1 MKKNTIITAIIIV
14 AIIIAL
20 SLIGIISY
28 DLFFKD
34 TNVNNN
40 VELPI
45 NNDNNTE
52 IKEVKKKDI
61 LISAIGDCTLGT
73 DINFGYDGSLPDILN
88 KNNKD
93 YSYFFSKSIDIFK
106 NDDLSIANMEGTF
119 TTSNER
125 ADKVFAFKGDLDYAK
140 IFTSGSIEAV
150 NLANNHTM
158 DYGKKGYEDTLKALD
173 NENIKHFGYDDYYI
187 YEIKGI
193 KIGLAGFT
201 YIETD
206 TETNTKLKTDK
217 AIEYFKQNKTDLI
230 FITYHWGIE
239 KELQQNSVQ
248 EKMGRYAIDKGA
260 DLIIGHGPHRLQGIE
275 EYNGKYIVYSLS
287 NYVFG
292 GHKNP
297 SAKDTIIYQ
306 ENFHF
311 EDDKLT
317 NTSINII
324 PAQMSGLTN
333 KNDYRPII
341 FEGSEK
347 QRVLDRI
354 LSVSNI
360 NYKITDE

>member
-1 MKKNTIITAIIIV
+1 MKKNTIITSLIIVGIIIS
-14 AIIIAL
+14 IL
-20 SLIGIISY
+20 LFGIVFY
-28 DLFFKD
+28 YMFFKN
-34 TNVNNN
+34 T
-40 VELPI
+40 EE
-45 NNDNNTE
+45 NNTKE
-52 IKEVKKKDI
+52 IPTNQESIKTNEVNKKDI

-73 DINFGYDGSLPDILN
+73 DINFGYDGSLPDIFN
-88 KNNKD
+88 KNGKD

-125 ADKVFAFKGDLDYAK
+125 ADKVFAFKGDPDYAK
-140 IFTSGSIEAV
+140 IFTAGSIEAV
-150 NLANNHTM
+150 NLANNHTA
-158 DYGKKGYEDTLKALD
+158 DYGKQGYNDTLEALD
-173 NENIKHFGYDDYYI
+173 KENIKYFGSDKYYI

-206 TETNTKLKTDK
+206 TESNTKAKTDS
-217 AIEYFKQNKTDLI
+217 AIEYFRNNNTDLI

-239 KELQQNSVQ
+239 KELQQNEVQ

-306 ENFHF
+306 EKFQF
-311 EDDKLT
+311 EDNKLV
-317 NTSINII
+317 NTSIKII
-324 PAQMSGLTN
+324 PAQMSGLSN

-341 FEGSEK
+341 FEGEEK
-347 QRVLDRI
+347 QRVLDRV

-360 NYKITDE
+360 KYKEETE